1 MKRSKP
7 TAPSYVD
14 LVRQADSERPVLS
27 WRERQAVRR
36 LGPLRAA
43 RDPNSGWDPLER
55 RLGLQADSRERRP
68 YYAIWSPEYH
78 ELMRRHPH
86 LDDSLP
92 GPAWLRRV
100 YASGW
105 RNAVVLPGVL
115 QVLHLEATAE
125 HRSTCQLGPAQ
136 PKTLPAPA
144 PGTQGNLFAEA
155 A

>member
-36 LGPLRAA
+36 LGPPRAK
-43 RDPNSGWDPLER
+43 RDSNSGWDPLER
-55 RLGLQADSRERRP
+55 RLGLQADLRQRRP
-68 YYAIWSPEYH
+68 YYAIWSPTYH
-78 ELMRRHPH
+78 ELLRRHPH

-92 GPAWLRRV
+92 GPAWLRTV
-100 YASGW
+100 YTGS
-105 RNAVVLPGVL
+105 RRDSVVLPGVL
-115 QVLHLEATAE
+115 AVLRLAASTE
-125 HRSTCQLGPAQ
+125 HSRTFWQRPPK

-155 A
+155 T